1 MIDTIVLVLSEGFT
15 IMEPDRFQPTARDLL
30 HNDEYMGGR
39 GYKICKQNPTRP
51 EQLNGSYKPRLTL
64 TKRYTNGG
72 FGLSLK
78 IELSLPKLIYGNNFD
93 ELTDDDF
100 EQIVSKLQSAL
111 KQMGVLIFSEVL
123 RASPVSAIHYSKNVV
138 FTDGRIA
145 KYWIDRLEEANI
157 RKSLDTSKDSYQ
169 NGGSMF
175 KTHASS
181 FEVAFYDKIRELE
194 ASSKSIRRAERVDD
208 VIQLGLFEQFQSRK
222 MFEVFRMEVRLNT
235 RRKIKATLKKVKV
248 FTEPTFENLFKQEY
262 STKVLLHLLDEI
274 REKRPAIFDFKKSSG
289 KKFLTEMQLANPDIG
304 MAQLLK
310 ICGLKSLSDEIGMR
324 ELRVMLSKLSDRSW
338 YRLVADMRK
347 VTYPNRVDP
356 LLELR
361 QRIERDDPVHLVD
374 YKEYLLNND
383 KNGIN

>member
-15 IMEPDRFQPTARDLL
+15 IMEPDRFQPSARDLL
-30 HNDEYMGGR
+30 NNNEYMGSR
-39 GYKICKQNPTRP
+39 GYKICKQNPSRF
-51 EQLNGSYKPRLTL
+51 ELQNGQYKPRLTL
-64 TKRYTNGG
+64 TKRFTNSG

-93 ELTDDDF
+93 ELTDADF
-100 EQIVSKLQSAL
+100 EQVVLKLQSAL
-111 KQMGVLIFSEVL
+111 REMGVLIFSEVL
-123 RASPVSAIHYSKNVV
+123 RASPISAIHYSKNVV

-145 KYWIDRLEEANI
+145 KYWIDRLEESNI

-194 ASSKSIRRAERVDD
+194 ASTKSIKRAERLDD
-208 VIQLGLFEQFQSRK
+208 VVQLGLFEQFQSRK
-222 MFEVFRMEVRLNT
+222 MLEVFRMEARLNT
-235 RRKIKATLKKVKV
+235 RRKIRATLKKLTV
-248 FTEPTFENLFKQEY
+248 FVEPTFENIFNQDY
-262 STKVLLHLLDEI
+262 SREVLLHLLDEI
-274 REKRPAIFDFKKSSG
+274 REKRPAIFDYKKSSG

-310 ICGLKSLSDEIGMR
+310 ICGLKALSDEMGMR
-324 ELRVMLSKLSDRSW
+324 ELRVMLVSYSDRSW
-338 YRLVADMRK
+338 YRLVADMKK
-347 VTYPNRVDP
+347 VVYPNRLDP

-361 QRIERDDPVHLVD
+361 QRIERDKPVHLVD
-374 YKEYLLNND
+374 DKEYLLNND
-383 KNGIN
+383 KNEIN

>member
-15 IMEPDRFQPTARDLL
+15 IMEPDRFQPSARDLL

-39 GYKICKQNPTRP
+39 GYKICKQNPTRA
-51 EQLNGSYKPRLTL
+51 EQLNGNYKPRLTL

-100 EQIVSKLQSAL
+100 EQVVFKLQSAL
-111 KQMGVLIFSEVL
+111 REMGVYIFSEVL
-123 RASPVSAIHYSKNVV
+123 RDSPVSAIHYSKNVV

-145 KYWIDRLEEANI
+145 KYWIDRLEESNI
-157 RKSLDTSKDSYQ
+157 RMSLDTSKDSYQ

-175 KTHASS
+175 KTHTSS

-194 ASSKSIRRAERVDD
+194 ASTKSIKRAERLDD
-208 VIQLGLFEQFQSRK
+208 VVQLELLEQFQNRR
-222 MFEVFRMEVRLNT
+222 MLEVFRMEARLNT
-235 RRKIKATLKKVKV
+235 RRKIRATLKKLKV
-248 FTEPTFENLFKQEY
+248 FVEPTFENLFNQEY
-262 STKVLLHLLDEI
+262 SRQVLLYLLDEI
-274 REKRPAIFDFKKSSG
+274 REKRPAIFDYKKSSG
-289 KKFLTEMQLANPDIG
+289 KKFLTEMQLANPEIG

-310 ICGLKSLSDEIGMR
+310 ICGIKSLSDEIGMR
-324 ELRVMLSKLSDRSW
+324 ELRVMLSKFSDRSW
-338 YRLVADMRK
+338 YRLVSDMKK
-347 VTYPNRVDP
+347 VTYPNRIDP

-361 QRIERDDPVHLVD
+361 QRIEQDKPVHIVD

>member
-1 MIDTIVLVLSEGFT
+1 
-15 IMEPDRFQPTARDLL
+15 MEPDRFQPTARDLL

-39 GYKICKQNPTRP
+39 GYKICKQNPTRA
-51 EQLNGSYKPRLTL
+51 EQLDGSYKPRLTL

-78 IELSLPKLIYGNNFD
+78 IELSLPKLVYGNNFN

-100 EQIVSKLQSAL
+100 EQLVNKLQSAL
-111 KQMGVLIFSEVL
+111 KQMGVLIFVEVL
-123 RASPVSAIHYSKNVV
+123 KASPVSEIHYSKNVV

-145 KYWIDRLEEANI
+145 KYWIDRLDEANI

-175 KTHASS
+175 KTHARS

-194 ASSKSIRRAERVDD
+194 ASTKSIRRAERLDD
-208 VIQLGLFEQFQSRK
+208 VVQIGLFEQFQSRR
-222 MFEVFRMEVRLNT
+222 MLEVFRMEARLNT
-235 RRKIKATLKKVKV
+235 RRKIRVTLKKVKV
-248 FTEPTFENLFKQEY
+248 FVEPTFENLFEQEY
-262 STKVLLHLLDEI
+262 SRLVLLHLLDEI
-274 REKRPAIFDFKKSSG
+274 REKRPAIFDYKKWSG
-289 KKFLTEMQLANPDIG
+289 KKFLTEMQLSNPDIG

-310 ICGLKSLSDEIGMR
+310 VCGLKWMSDQMGMR
-324 ELRVMLSKLSDRSW
+324 ELRVMLSKYSDRSW
-338 YRLVADMRK
+338 YRLVADMKK

-361 QRIERDDPVHLVD
+361 RRIEQDKPVCLVD